1 MLYQLHVQVYGSAAC
16 GAVLRC
22 AMSGFEA
29 VTLDTSVLH
38 LPMIALYFR
47 RVSNA
52 ESLLML
58 EKLNQRY
65 ARNAERNGRKNA
77 P

>member
-22 AMSGFEA
+22 AMSGIEA

-38 LPMIALYFR
+38 LAHDSTLFQAGFPMPKAY
-47 RVSNA
+47 
-52 ESLLML
+52 
-58 EKLNQRY
+58 
-65 ARNAERNGRKNA
+65 
-77 P
+77 